1 MKKALGPTY
10 TFGEEIANSVTHGL
24 GWLLSAGGL
33 GLIVTLAALNRG
45 AVEIVAVSVFCG
57 TLIVLYGAS
66 TLYHA
71 LPGARAKRILRVLD
85 HSAIYLLIAGTY
97 TPVALAIVGGTKGW
111 VLFGTIWSLAVIGV
125 GVTVVG
131 FKGAHWVEMALYLSM
146 GWMAVTVGKTLM
158 ATMDT
163 MPQWLLLT
171 GGLVYTVGIVFYA
184 WKNLPYGHMVWHL
197 FVLAG
202 SILHFLAI
210 LFAVVV

>member
-1 MKKALGPTY
+1 MKNVSAATY
-10 TFGEEIANSVTHGL
+10 TFGEEIANSVTHGV

-33 GLIVTLAALNRG
+33 GLIVTLAALNRN

-57 TLIVLYGAS
+57 TLLVLYGSS

-71 LPGARAKRILRVLD
+71 LPGERAKRILRVLD

-111 VLFGTIWSLAVIGV
+111 ILFGAVWGLAVIGV
-125 GVTVVG
+125 FVTVVG
-131 FKGAHWVEMALYLSM
+131 FKGARWLEMALYLSM
-146 GWMAVTVGKTLM
+146 GWMAVTVAKTLM
-158 ATMDT
+158 ATMGLV
-163 MPQWLLLT
+163 PLWLLVI
-171 GGLVYTVGIVFYA
+171 GGLVYTIGIVFYA

-202 SILHFLAI
+202 SVLHFLAI